1 VVWHSLK
8 NYEHKVLVPKNALE
22 KNRWRVEMFWVL
34 FFITDNQ
41 EFQHGSPGILGFIFY
56 NGQSRNP

>member
-1 VVWHSLK
+1 
-8 NYEHKVLVPKNALE
+8 
-22 KNRWRVEMFWVL
+22 MFWVL